1 MDAIKSITY
10 GLESLKNKITFKTK
24 HQLGESCKLKKG
36 KKIIEVILSIIQK
49 SSTLVQIIDPNLLD
63 LYHYKTI
70 YYLISLL
77 CILLNIY
84 MKYKNRNV

>member
-1 MDAIKSITY
+1 MRHNQKLLKS
-10 GLESLKNKITFKTK
+10 KIPFKIK
-24 HQLGESCKLKKG
+24 HQLVESYKLKKG

-70 YYLISLL
+70 YYLINLL
-77 CILLNIY
+77 CILSNIHI
-84 MKYKNRNV
+84 KYKRRNP

>member
-1 MDAIKSITY
+1 MQHNQKP
-10 GLESLKNKITFKTK
+10 LKNKITCKTTL
-24 HQLGESCKLKKG
+24 QLNKFSKLKKG
-36 KKIIEVILSIIQK
+36 KKIIEVTLSIIQK